1 MSDSIVKTSTLSRE
15 GRRLR
20 VRVPAFDEW
29 LLSRLPLHG
38 VPIEI
43 RLWTGAAHRFSP
55 EPPLGSLSIA
65 DRATLLGLLLNTE
78 MAFGEAYR
86 DGRAQVDGDLVGLL
100 ESVFKLRDPLA
111 GRARHRLRRVG
122 ALPCGGNTPSRSRL
136 NVHHHYDL
144 GNDFYR
150 LWLDRELVYT
160 CAYFPSPEDDLET
173 AQRAKMDLV
182 CRKLRLRPG
191 ARVVEAGCGWGAL
204 ARHMAREYG
213 ATVRAF
219 NISHEQITYAREQAA
234 RESLAGS
241 VEFIEDDYRNISG
254 PYDVFVSVGMLE
266 HVGQEH
272 FSTFGDVIHRALT
285 PDGRGLLHFIGRNR
299 PRPLDPWIRKRIFP
313 GGYPPTLDEV
323 LREVLEPWD
332 FSVLDTENLRLHYAR
347 TIEHWRHRFD
357 RHETTIQAMYDESF
371 VRTWRL
377 YLASAEAAF
386 RSGWMQLFQIVFARG
401 RTNRIPWR
409 RESFFVPR

>member
-20 VRVPAFDEW
+20 FRVPAFDEW
-29 LLSRLPLHG
+29 LLSRLPFHG

-43 RLWTGAAHRFSP
+43 RLWTGAARCFSP
-55 EPPLGSLSIA
+55 EPPIGSLWIA
-65 DRATLLGLLLNTE
+65 DRATLLGLLFNTE

-86 DGRAQVDGDLVGLL
+86 DGRARVDGDLVGLL
-100 ESVFKLRDPLA
+100 ERVFKLRDPLA
-111 GRARHRLRRVG
+111 GHARHRRGRVG
-122 ALPCGGNTPSRSRL
+122 ALPRGGNTPARARL

-144 GNDFYR
+144 GNAFYR
-150 LWLDRELVYT
+150 LWLDRDMVYT
-160 CAYFPSPEDDLET
+160 CAYFPSPDDELET

-182 CRKLRLRPG
+182 CRKLGLQPG
-191 ARVVEAGCGWGAL
+191 ERVVEAGCGWGAL

-219 NISHEQITYAREQAA
+219 NISHEQIKYARAQAA
-234 RESLAGS
+234 REHLAGS

-254 PYDVFVSVGMLE
+254 TYDLFVSVGMLE

-272 FSTFGDVIHRALT
+272 FAAFGDVIHRALT

-323 LREVLEPWD
+323 LHEVLEPWD
-332 FSVLDTENLRLHYAR
+332 LSVLDTENLRLHYAL

-357 RHETTIQAMYDESF
+357 RHEADIQAMYDESF
-371 VRTWRL
+371 MRTWRL
-377 YLASAEAAF
+377 YLASAQAAF

-401 RTNRIPWR
+401 RSNRIPWR
-409 RESFFVPR
+409 RNV